1 LQKVLSDA
9 MLKRRSGCMKE
20 KGDTYYL
27 RARDDLIRLVPLSA
41 KRILEIGCAAGMT
54 GKALRERS
62 LEELVGVELLEEMA
76 EKAKPYYTRVFAG
89 DIEQL
94 ELPFENCHFDCIIY
108 GDVLEHLVDP
118 WALLK
123 RHRLLLK
130 DGGAMVVSIPNIRHY
145 RIVKKLLLHDTWE
158 YTGDGILDK
167 THLRFFTLKS
177 MRSMLEEAGFE
188 IVTIIKRP
196 HGSKLLKA
204 VNWLAGNCLSGHLVR
219 QYNILAK
226 KKQ

>member
-1 LQKVLSDA
+1 
-9 MLKRRSGCMKE
+9 MKE

-54 GKALRERS
+54 GKALQQRS
-62 LEELVGVELLEEMA
+62 LEELVGVELVEEMA
-76 EKAKPYYTRVFAG
+76 EKARPYYTKVFVD

-94 ELPFENCHFDCIIY
+94 QLPFEKGHFDCIIY

-118 WALLK
+118 WALLR
-123 RHRLLLK
+123 RHRDLLK
-130 DGGAMVVSIPNIRHY
+130 DGGAIVLSVPNIRHY
-145 RIVKKLLLHDTWE
+145 RIVKKLLLHGAWE

-177 MRSMLEEAGFE
+177 IRSMLAEAGFD
-188 IVTIIKRP
+188 IVTIVKRP
-196 HGSKLLKA
+196 HGSRLLKA
-204 VNWLAGNCLSGHLVR
+204 ANWFAGNSLSGHLVR
-219 QYNILAK
+219 QYKILAK

>member
-1 LQKVLSDA
+1 
-9 MLKRRSGCMKE
+9 MKQ

-54 GKALRERS
+54 GRALRERS
-62 LEELVGVELLEEMA
+62 LEELVGVELLEEQA
-76 EKAKPYYTRVFAG
+76 EKARPYYTRVLAG
-89 DIEQL
+89 DVEQL
-94 ELPFENCHFDCIIY
+94 QLPFEPDHFDCIIY

-118 WALLK
+118 WALLRK
-123 RHRLLLK
+123 HRDLLRD
-130 DGGAMVVSIPNIRHY
+130 DGAIVMSVPNIRHY
-145 RIVKKLLLHDTWE
+145 RIVKKLLVHGAWE

-177 MRSMLEEAGFE
+177 VRSMLEEAGFE

-196 HGSKLLKA
+196 HGARWLKA
-204 VNWLAGNCLSGHLVR
+204 INWLAGNSLSGHLVR
-219 QYNILAK
+219 QYKILAK
-226 KKQ
+226 KKA